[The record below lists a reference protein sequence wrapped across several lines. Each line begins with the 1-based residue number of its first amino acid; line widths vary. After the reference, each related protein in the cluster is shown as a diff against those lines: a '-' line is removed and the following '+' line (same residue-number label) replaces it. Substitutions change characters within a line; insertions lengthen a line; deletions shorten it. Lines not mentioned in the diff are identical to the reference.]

1 MGSVSGVIPFGQA
14 EVHVGYDLSEYTNG
28 SYSSKVEQAKATF
41 QYNLSKRT
49 AVYTTASLLKNK
61 DGTRY
66 VLPGAFSVT
75 NPGGDSQGI
84 EFGLRHFF

>member
-1 MGSVSGVIPFGQA
+1 MHLGYDISKYNNGSVGTK
-14 EVHVGYDLSEYTNG
+14 L
-28 SYSSKVEQAKATF
+28 EQVKGTF

-61 DGTRY
+61 DGSRY
-66 VLPGAFSVT
+66 ALPGAAPAGQGPAVS
-75 NPGGDSQGI
+75 PGADSQGI